1 MAVAVALLAL
11 FLEVEFHY
19 SSEPICTYHNP
30 KNNRIMHLN
39 HDTPKTLVKNFML
52 YLAGLALVYAQ
63 EVQGNCEHFYL
74 APFALHAYNVLSYAL
89 TVRSYCRH

>member
-11 FLEVEFHY
+11 FLEVELHF

-30 KNNRIMHLN
+30 KTNRIMKFR

-52 YLAGLALVYAQ
+52 YLVGLALVYAQ
-63 EVQGNCEHFYL
+63 EVQGTCEHFYL
-74 APFALHAYNVLSYAL
+74 APLGLHVLNVLSYAL
-89 TVRSYCRH
+89 TVRSHCRP